1 MNSDIPIQLHTI
13 LSQNDEV
20 LAADMDGEVVMM
32 HLEMSEYYG
41 LDAMAS
47 DIWEQLTEPTSVAKL
62 CTALQQ
68 KYEVDRATC
77 VSDVLA
83 YLNEMNGYALLK
95 ITG

>member
-1 MNSDIPIQLHTI
+1 MNSDIPIQLNTT

-32 HLEMSEYYG
+32 HIETSEYYG
-41 LDAMAS
+41 LDSIAS
-47 DIWEQLTEPTSVAKL
+47 DIWQQLTRPTTVAEL

-83 YLNEMNGYALLK
+83 YLNEMIDYGLLK
-95 ITG
+95 ITA